1 MASRDFKKQLSERK
15 ASTPRVAIPQ
25 VDPEA
30 PKPTPAEPVA
40 PAQPPAAPG
49 RVETVDQPDAAA
61 PDESAVPTAQE
72 MVPVRLATVDT
83 NEAPVNRG
91 FHMYPSRHKQLRDL
105 AYVEERK
112 PWQVIEDALEEYV
125 TRHYGKQFK
134 RR

>member
-49 RVETVDQPDAAA
+49 RVETVDQPGAAA
-61 PDESAVPTAQE
+61 SDESAVPTAQE

-125 TRHYGKQFK
+125 IRHYGKQFK